1 MSEPESE
8 TQVISVST
16 ILILSGVIIGLTIQ
30 RFVGEE
36 TAPYLLAAGLSGFL
50 AFLALDLAT
59 ARRSRAASKVEQE
72 QVEDRLDKHTHSL
85 TSIGFTLEPISHG
98 EFDAT
103 NPDFE
108 LKPEAESAISDE
120 NDHIVA
126 SA

>member
-1 MSEPESE
+1 MSESERE

-30 RFVGEE
+30 KFVGEE

-50 AFLALDLAT
+50 AFLSLDLVS

-72 QVEDRLDKHTHSL
+72 QMEDRLDKHTHSL
-85 TSIGFTLEPISHG
+85 TSIGFTLEPISSG
-98 EFDAT
+98 EMDAID
-103 NPDFE
+103 PE
-108 LKPEAESAISDE
+108 LKSATEAVTSNE
-120 NDHIVA
+120 NDHVAA

>member
-1 MSEPESE
+1 MSRSESEPE

-50 AFLALDLAT
+50 AFLALDLAS
-59 ARRSRAASKVEQE
+59 ARRGRAALKAE
-72 QVEDRLDKHTHSL
+72 QVQMEDRLDKHTHSL
-85 TSIGFTLEPISHG
+85 TSIGFTLEPISNG
-98 EFDAT
+98 EMDAT
-103 NPDFE
+103 ETAPQV
-108 LKPEAESAISDE
+108 EAEPAASEE
-120 NDHIVA
+120 NDHVVA